1 MTAHMSHVVVY
12 DPVASLR
19 TVKLGEAALL
29 LDLSASMLRN
39 KITNDDLYSEAF
51 WKEGTHYRT
60 SVGNLLKLQA
70 QLGERHA
77 QGALTA

>member
-1 MTAHMSHVVVY
+1 MSTAEMSHVVVY

-19 TVKLGEAALL
+19 ILSLADAAKVLGMS
-29 LDLSASMLRN
+29 SAMLRN
-39 KITNDDLYSEAF
+39 KITNDELYAEAF

-70 QLGERHA
+70 ALGNRHA
-77 QGALTA
+77 LAA